1 MRTLPTASLV
11 LCAVLAGSLPSR
23 ALAEPTPTAVDP
35 DAALRGAIRSEPGEA
50 EHYEALGRAQ
60 LKRRDFDGAIATYR
74 ALVERVPAYARGR
87 YRLAFALRKAGRF
100 DEAAAAY
107 RAYVTAA
114 PDDPD
119 GYFGLARTLEKLAR
133 PAEARDAYARYV
145 DIETR
150 PSEAKWVERARRRIA
165 EIDAAQAAPE
175 PETTAAAPPARAPTP
190 TSPAP
195 PTSPPRP
202 IEDAAPA
209 SGGGELLADSPIDR
223 RAAAVD
229 PDAAFAAKRYAEA
242 AAGYLARVE
251 ARPDAVGLHYKA
263 AVAAALAGDPVT
275 ARRAA
280 LAAARTNPGWAPPER
295 VSRIMS
301 AEIARMR
308 RPDEPGAAQAM
319 RDGRLRTAARLALD
333 VEAADQGA
341 EQGSLHWIRGR
352 ALARS
357 GRYDEAL
364 DALKQA
370 AARYPAD
377 PNLWAELSIV
387 SARRGDTA
395 AAQRFLAIAAAVAP
409 GGHPLAGAPPRPA
422 QPTSVEAP

>member
-1 MRTLPTASLV
+1 MRTSPIASVVLFVVLASGPPSNTNAQPAPTA
-11 LCAVLAGSLPSR
+11 AGS
-23 ALAEPTPTAVDP
+23 
-35 DAALRGAIRSEPGEA
+35 DAALRDAIRGEPGEA

-60 LKRRDFDGAIATYR
+60 LKRRDFAGAIATYQ
-74 ALVERVPAYARGR
+74 ALVERVPAYTRGR
-87 YRLAFALRKAGRF
+87 YRLAFTLRKAGRL

-107 RAYVTAA
+107 RAYVAA
-114 PDDPD
+114 ASDDPD
-119 GYFGLARTLEKLAR
+119 GYFGLARTLEKLDR
-133 PAEARDAYARYV
+133 PAEAREAYARYV
-145 DIETR
+145 EIETR
-150 PSEAKWVERARRRIA
+150 PSEAKWVERARARIV
-165 EIDAAQAAPE
+165 EIDAARATPDPPA
-175 PETTAAAPPARAPTP
+175 TAAATPTRAPTP
-190 TSPAP
+190 P
-195 PTSPPRP
+195 
-202 IEDAAPA
+202 APA
-209 SGGGELLADSPIDR
+209 SPPPPAGAGAPVASPGELLADSPIDR
-223 RAAAVD
+223 SAAAAD
-229 PDAAFAAKRYAEA
+229 PDAAFAEGRYAEA

-263 AVAAALAGDPVT
+263 AVSAALAGDPVT

-301 AEIARMR
+301 AEIVRVR
-308 RPDEPGAAQAM
+308 SPQEPGAAQAM

-333 VEAADQGA
+333 AEAADDSGPDQA
-341 EQGSLHWIRGR
+341 SLNWIRGR

-387 SARRGDTA
+387 SARRGDAA

-409 GGHPLAGAPPRPA
+409 GGHPLGGAPRRDA
-422 QPTSVEAP
+422 QPTSVEGP